1 MEHWIWIAL
10 MLAVAALGYAGYK
23 IAVVSKANAGNDR
36 MQEIAQAIS
45 EGARAFL
52 FAEYR
57 ILVVFVI
64 VLFVAIGFG
73 KSQLIDNVNRA
84 DIRLALRQH
93 QDGLQIIFSRFVY
106 FQKGYLLDRIIETIL
121 A

>member
-45 EGARAFL
+45 
-52 FAEYR
+52 
-57 ILVVFVI
+57 
-64 VLFVAIGFG
+64 
-73 KSQLIDNVNRA
+73 
-84 DIRLALRQH
+84 
-93 QDGLQIIFSRFVY
+93 
-106 FQKGYLLDRIIETIL
+106 
-121 A
+121 